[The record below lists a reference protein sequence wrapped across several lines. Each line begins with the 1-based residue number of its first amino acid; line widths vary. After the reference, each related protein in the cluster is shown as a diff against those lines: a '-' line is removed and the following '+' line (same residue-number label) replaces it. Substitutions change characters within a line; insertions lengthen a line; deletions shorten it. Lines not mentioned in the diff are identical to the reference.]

1 MIKPAS
7 MAKLALAACGI
18 IVFGMGIRLDNVML
32 RWTGIGVVAA
42 AWLMRF
48 VKDGRD
54 H

>member
-1 MIKPAS
+1 MIKAAS

-18 IVFGMGIRLDNVML
+18 IVFGIGIRLENAMV

-48 VKDGRD
+48 VKDGQD

>member
-1 MIKPAS
+1 MRPVSI
-7 MAKLALAACGI
+7 AKLALAASGI
-18 IVFGMGIRLDNVML
+18 IVFGIGIRLENAML
-32 RWTGIGVVAA
+32 RWTGIGFVAA